1 MPTEADRRA
10 AEAFAADEWFIHV
23 TDAHECVEAIELNTE
38 KLAAHIAAARAAGAA
53 EERARWSIAWGLVRD
68 AVLNDRGQLAEMDV
82 DADVTNAV
90 LGILDDNEPAEGAA
104 DDR

>member
-10 AEAFAADEWFIHV
+10 AEAFAGIGIVYDEYFNRVINI
-23 TDAHECVEAIELNTE
+23 DL
-38 KLAAHIAAARAAGAA
+38 LASHIAAARAAGAA